1 MKKKYVYLTKEEEL
15 ELVNSYLKGNTKSF
29 GPLFQKYQMVFYKK
43 IKDWYGKAYSDPE
56 EVNDMAIDF
65 LGRISKKL
73 HLYDSKKAQFNTWMT
88 RSMKN
93 FTVEYWN
100 KKQRQK
106 RIKNTERLDKHYGLA
121 DPSADLDKQLELK
134 GHRKLIREMLE
145 SLGPEDTRMFNEVL
159 VKGESMAETARKMGI
174 KYSTF
179 EYRFKRLKRRLEKF
193 RPE

>member
-1 MKKKYVYLTKEEEL
+1 MKKKYVYLTQEEEIGLVKNYL
-15 ELVNSYLKGNTKSF
+15 EGDTQSF
-29 GPLFQKYQMVFYKK
+29 GPLFQKYQMIFYTK
-43 IKDWYGKAYSDPE
+43 IKEWYGSAYKDPE
-56 EVNDMAIDF
+56 EVNDMAIEF
-65 LGRISKKL
+65 LGKISKKL
-73 HLYDSKKAQFNTWMT
+73 HMYDSEKAQFNTWMT
-88 RSMKN
+88 KSMRY
-93 FTVEYWN
+93 FIMEYWN

-106 RIKNTERLDKHYGLA
+106 RIKQTESLDRHHSMA
-121 DPSADLDKQLELK
+121 DPSADIDKQMELK

-159 VKGESMAETARKMGI
+159 VKGESMAETARKMGV